1 MKLSELL
8 NGIVYKC
15 DTLPDE
21 DVSLVTDDSRKVCP
35 GSLFVCYA
43 GEKSD
48 GHDYAA
54 AAEKAGCCAV
64 LAERQTDAKVPHI
77 IVKDSR
83 AVYPLICV
91 NFFGNPAKRLKLV
104 GITGTNG
111 KTTTAFLIKHIL
123 EENGHKSG
131 LIGTI
136 QNMAG
141 DEVLPSHFTTP
152 EPFEL
157 HSLFKKMVDSGCEY
171 AVMEVSS
178 QALAQHRA
186 EGLHFAAAVFTNL
199 TQDHLDYHKTMENYL
214 KAKQTLFKMCDK
226 GIINLDDQYAG
237 KMIEAAECKVS
248 TYSAKNMN
256 ADYTA
261 RNIRMRSDGVDYEI
275 VGMGIIG
282 RVMMGIPGSFSV
294 MNSLASIACTVSL
307 GLPLKGVIDA
317 LKSSRGVKGRIE
329 VVPTGRD
336 FTVIID
342 YAHSPDALEKILNVI
357 NGFKKGRLVALFGCG
372 GDRDKTKRPIMG
384 KIAANLADYMIVTS
398 DNPRTEKP
406 SAIID
411 DILEGVKGTKTPY
424 KVVEN
429 RKEAIGYALKNAQ
442 KDDIILLAGKGHE
455 DYQVLGKEKI
465 HFDER
470 EVVAEILKTLSVTE
484 NA

>member
-8 NGIVYKC
+8 SGIVYEC
-15 DTLPDE
+15 NTLPGE
-21 DVSLVTDDSRKVCP
+21 DIHLVTDDSRKVCP

-48 GHDYAA
+48 GHDYAEA
-54 AAEKAGCCAV
+54 AAKSGCCAV
-64 LAERQTDAKVPHI
+64 VAERQTEAKVPHI

-83 AVYPLICV
+83 AVYPLICA
-91 NFFGNPAKRLKLV
+91 NFFGNPAKKMKLV
-104 GITGTNG
+104 GVTGTNG
-111 KTTTAFLIKHIL
+111 KTTTTFLIKHIL
-123 EENGHKSG
+123 EQNGHKSG

-141 DEVLPSHFTTP
+141 DAILPSHFTTP

-157 HSLFKKMVDSGCEY
+157 HSLFKTMYENGCEY
-171 AVMEVSS
+171 VVMEVSS

-214 KAKQTLFKMCDK
+214 KAKQMLFKICDK
-226 GIINLDDQYAG
+226 GIINIDDPNAPD
-237 KMIEAAECKVS
+237 MINAAECKVL
-248 TYSAKNMN
+248 TYSAKDMN

-282 RVMMGIPGSFSV
+282 RVMIGIPGSFSV
-294 MNSLASIACTVSL
+294 MNSLSAIACSVSL

-317 LKSSRGVKGRIE
+317 LKTTRGVKGRIE

-342 YAHSPDALEKILNVI
+342 YAHTPDALEKILNVI

-384 KIAANLADYMIVTS
+384 KIAAELADYMVVTS
-398 DNPRTEKP
+398 DNPRTEQP
-406 SAIID
+406 AAIIE

-424 KVVEN
+424 KVIEN
-429 RKEAIGYALKNAQ
+429 RKEAIAYALKNAQ

-470 EVVAEILKTLSVTE
+470 EVIAEILKTLPV
-484 NA
+484 